1 MDWKNAVHIS
11 QSISKAVL
19 SVYCLA
25 GAVNS
30 NANDVTPYV
39 VGGSEVASGEQSW
52 MVTLRA
58 NQVNEVPFCG
68 GTVIDNHWVLTA
80 AHCVV
85 IGGKDATDGSSY
97 YVLQPNRI
105 TIVSGVTDLTQT
117 EIEHYYSVSHVIVHP
132 DYTPFPRQITY
143 EEADGTTVSELVH
156 TALNNDLALLR
167 VSRVF
172 DDTITPIVLA
182 NRAGADQIDATLK
195 PQWRAELRPKNVIVS
210 GWGATDPAGT
220 SQSTI
225 LKQAE
230 LSFVPIDECYKR
242 LETGNDAPLIIDSP
256 ANITKV
262 CTLPPEVL
270 IPGGSVGA
278 DSCKGDSG
286 GPLRA
291 QNNNGEWVQ
300 HGIVSGGPGGSPVC
314 GSLNRPSFYTR
325 VGTYYNWIQ
334 SYMGTVPANTVEGPD
349 IIKKNCY
356 SGSGGV
362 TAANCDLIEGSG
374 GAISWYWLLMLLF
387 PTVSRCR
394 SRDRT
399 TIDPNGNLN

>member
-39 VGGSEVASGEQSW
+39 VGGSEVAFGEQNW

-58 NQVNEVPFCG
+58 NQVNEAPFCG
-68 GTVIDNHWVLTA
+68 GTVIDDNWVLTA

-85 IGGKDATDGSSY
+85 IGGKDATDASSY

-105 TIVSGVTDLTQT
+105 TIVAGVTDLEQT
-117 EIEHYYSVSHVIVHP
+117 GVKHSYPVSHVIIHP
-132 DYTPFPRQITY
+132 DYTPFDRQIVY

-167 VSRVF
+167 VSRAF
-172 DDTITPIVLA
+172 DDTITPIALA
-182 NRAGADQIDATLK
+182 DRAGAEQIDAILK
-195 PQWRAELRPKNVIVS
+195 SQWREELRPKNVIVS
-210 GWGATDPAGT
+210 GWGAIDPAGT

-230 LSFVPIDECYKR
+230 LSFVPVDECYKR
-242 LETGNDAPLIIDSP
+242 LETGNDALLIIDSP

-270 IPGGSVGA
+270 TPGGFVGA

-291 QNNNGEWVQ
+291 QNHYGEWVQ
-300 HGIVSGGPGGSPVC
+300 HGIVSGGPGGLPVC

-325 VGTYYNWIQ
+325 VGTYYDWIQ
-334 SYMGTVPANTVEGPD
+334 SYMGTVPANSVEGPD
-349 IIKKNCY
+349 IMKKNCN

-362 TAANCDLIEGSG
+362 TATNCEMIDGGGGS
-374 GAISWYWLLMLLF
+374 ISWHWLLMLLL
-387 PTVSRCR
+387 PAVWRCR
-394 SRDRT
+394 GQDRKS
-399 TIDPNGNLN
+399 